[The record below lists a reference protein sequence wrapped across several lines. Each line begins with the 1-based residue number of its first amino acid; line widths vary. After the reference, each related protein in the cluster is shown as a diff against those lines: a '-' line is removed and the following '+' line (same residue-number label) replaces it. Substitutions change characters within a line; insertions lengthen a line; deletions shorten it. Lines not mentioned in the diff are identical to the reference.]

1 METISPVA
9 TCQRQFQEDLLSP
22 WPCVCFMDAGLTQR
36 ELPNTYRGRQKP
48 RGREPDAK
56 GGCRGRSRQIPK
68 PGISHSGEESQWPR
82 ACLCAVTSLQHLP
95 GPAWQDPG
103 VTICPCKVAPPV
115 CLHQPLTGADP
126 RFLVSLVVHRLLGSG
141 DGWSCA
147 GSLTL
152 VFTSCVTCARDC

>member
-1 METISPVA
+1 M
-9 TCQRQFQEDLLSP
+9 RGG
-22 WPCVCFMDAGLTQR
+22 WGLTRPEALGIVRLVNLVSTETLNVQQDDK
-36 ELPNTYRGRQKP
+36 GRPVQ
-48 RGREPDAK
+48 
-56 GGCRGRSRQIPK
+56 
-68 PGISHSGEESQWPR
+68 
-82 ACLCAVTSLQHLP
+82 LTSCDQHLP
-95 GPAWQDPG
+95 GPAWQDHG